1 MHPFSRQMPNNQMSS
16 KTEAAMADESKKS
29 FSLKRFVP
37 LLVIITAVVAA
48 FSLGLDMYISV
59 DALRE
64 NKQALI
70 DWVARWGVFA
80 FITYALIY
88 AAMVTLLPPT
98 GAVMTLVGG
107 FLFGWLWG
115 GITVVIGA
123 TLGATLLYLAT
134 RTAFADTLRNR
145 AGGAVQKMR
154 DGFQKDAAS
163 YMLFLRLVPAFPF
176 FIVNIVPGLLGVKLR
191 TFVWTTFVGIIPGTF
206 VYASLGNS
214 LASFIDERDPNL
226 GIIFQPEFLLPIL
239 GLAVL
244 ALIPVIVKRV
254 RARSVS
260 P

>member
-1 MHPFSRQMPNNQMSS
+1 MPLSNDAETVMDAPQKKPF
-16 KTEAAMADESKKS
+16 KFT
-29 FSLKRFVP
+29 RFIP
-37 LLVIITAVVAA
+37 LLVIVAAVAAA

-70 DWVARWGVFA
+70 DWVARWGVLA
-80 FITYALIY
+80 FVAYVLIY

-98 GAVMTLVGG
+98 GTVMTLVGG

-123 TLGATLLYLAT
+123 TLGATLLFLAS
-134 RTAFADTLRNR
+134 RTAFADALRER

-154 DGFQKDAAS
+154 EGFQKDAAS

-176 FIVNIVPGLLGVKLR
+176 FIVNIVPGLLGVRLQ

-214 LASFIDERDPNL
+214 LASFIDERDPDL

-244 ALIPVIVKRV
+244 ALIPVIVKRI
-254 RARSVS
+254 RAKSA
-260 P
+260 